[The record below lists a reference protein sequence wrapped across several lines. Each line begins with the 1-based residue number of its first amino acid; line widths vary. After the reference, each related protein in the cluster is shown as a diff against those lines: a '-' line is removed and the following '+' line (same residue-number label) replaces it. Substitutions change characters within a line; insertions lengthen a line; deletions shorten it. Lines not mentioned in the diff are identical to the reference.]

1 MVEIIILVIPNML
14 QISLYKCVLNYNM
27 MEHIHIP

>member
-1 MVEIIILVIPNML
+1 MVDLITLVVPNML
-14 QISLYKCVLNYNM
+14 QISLYKCVPTYNM